1 MTDVWGYR
9 LPRTPTLKSF
19 RTAYRAANRKFIVND
34 VSYYGTIEL
43 VGSRDDLV
51 KTLGRVLVGRFAG
64 SKYVSCKLGRR
75 TTLMARYESG
85 ARAAQT
91 TLYHDQVYPYGLIG
105 PAEVIWRPEEDHL
118 TERTIW
124 LRIHPSIHAET
135 TNLLESLLAAAAGQ
149 SSVASTSTAPR
160 QSAIRMTDLRDQ
172 IDSFEIMG
180 PKSTSILRRIL
191 RLSKTEG
198 KDKANVSYYVAISA
212 WLIFSVLREF
222 KVNAS
227 V

>member
-1 MTDVWGYR
+1 MTNVWGYR

-19 RTAYRAANRKFIVND
+19 RTAYRAAQRKSIVND
-34 VSYYGTIEL
+34 ISYYGTIEL

-64 SKYVSCKLGRR
+64 SKYVLTTLGRR
-75 TTLMARYESG
+75 MTLTDRYESG
-85 ARAAQT
+85 ARVAQA
-91 TLYHDQVYPYGLIG
+91 TLYQEQVFPYGLIG
-105 PAEVIWRPEEDHL
+105 PVEIIWRPEEDHL

-135 TNLLESLLAAAAGQ
+135 TSLLESLLAATAGQ

-212 WLIFSVLREF
+212 
-222 KVNAS
+222 
-227 V
+227 